1 VSRAKKLLFL
11 VSFCSNILVSLL
23 LQFDPLDPPEMMY
36 SIDLDPG
43 VYSISLHFA
52 EIYFGSS
59 GARVFGVV
67 LEGEVFFSS
76 LDIFKEAD
84 GAFTALVKSKKSVSV
99 TDGTLNIEFIR
110 SLQNNPKIQGI
121 EIHPADPASPI
132 DPSPAPFLPPTI
144 APPQVSSVKRI
155 NAGGSEYIDP
165 EGNVWEAD
173 TYYSES
179 GTPFVTDAAIAG
191 TKFDSLFES
200 EIYGPDVVYN
210 IPLPLGEYSIT
221 LHWAEI
227 YFTTVGARVF
237 NVFIQGALVAEN
249 LDIVEAAGRALKAY
263 SITETDVAINDGIL
277 TIELVAVT
285 QNAKISAIE
294 ISSSS
299 PQPTEPAPSPETL
312 PPVLPRSSAIYI
324 NFGGD
329 DYLDEATG
337 IVWKAGAPFTNGGTT
352 YTTAAEIKDT
362 LLDPLYQV
370 RRTSRNA
377 IMF

>member
-1 VSRAKKLLFL
+1 
-11 VSFCSNILVSLL
+11 
-23 LQFDPLDPPEMMY
+23 MMY

-191 TKFDSLFES
+191 TKFDSLFQS